1 MNARRIVLWATV
13 AVAVG
18 ALGVFAPDALL
29 RSLKIGFSLF
39 YKALWPILFGVLI
52 TAGIETFLHKE
63 KMAQILGGRDL
74 LTTSKASVAGAVS
87 SACTFGA
94 VTISQTLF
102 KKGASAESTFA
113 FSFASTNLVF
123 ELGILIYILLGPAFL
138 AAELLGGVVLIA
150 IMYLIVRYTLPEH
163 VFAEARERLQ
173 GSTGGDGQP
182 AEDPFCD
189 YPGNE
194 ELSYTH
200 DGVTYRFHSKACR
213 EAFRQQVASRGDWKQ
228 QLKTFGGWYRIA
240 VSYFNTM
247 SKIYKTVIYGFVL
260 AGFIVGLVPAE
271 VWATVFLEPTNFF
284 AVVENA
290 VLGVLAAVL
299 SFIGSIGNV
308 PFAAALWVS
317 GVSFAGVIAC
327 IYADLITVP
336 VLQLWGQFFGR
347 KAMWYIFG
355 VFAATMTISAV
366 IMEYLFAA
374 FGWIPDRPGADAL
387 VGFNVKLNF
396 TFVMTILVLALTAAL
411 YVTMLRG
418 RHHAEQ
424 EQDDAESATQS
435 AACSS
440 TRTAPQRLESAAG
453 RRTSSVPSRAR
464 GRSTVASSSPRPRA
478 KAVTQPAP
486 AVLPDHRIRA
496 VRGPAARRKGP
507 GGQQA
512 TLSASSF
519 AGSSKPPTPG
529 GRTSRAPP
537 QQ

>member
-1 MNARRIVLWATV
+1 MSARRIAFWTTG

-18 ALGVFAPDALL
+18 ALGLFAPDALL
-29 RSLKIGFSLF
+29 RSLKIGLSLF

-52 TAGIETFLHKE
+52 TAGIETFVQKD

-150 IMYLIVRYTLPEH
+150 IMYLLVRYTLPEK
-163 VFAEARERLQ
+163 VFAEARERMQ
-173 GSTGGDGQP
+173 GSVGGNGRP
-182 AEDPFCD
+182 TEDPFCD
-189 YPGNE
+189 YPGSE
-194 ELSYTH
+194 DLTYSHE
-200 DGVTYRFHSKACR
+200 GVTYQFHSKPCR
-213 EAFRQQVASRGDWKQ
+213 EAFRQQVVAQGDWKQ

-271 VWATVFLEPTNFF
+271 VWATVFLQPTNFL
-284 AVVENA
+284 AILENA

-355 VFAATMTISAV
+355 VFAATMTVSAV

-374 FGWIPDRPGADAL
+374 FGWIPQRPGAEAL
-387 VGFNVKLNF
+387 LGFNFELNF
-396 TFVMTILVLALTAAL
+396 TLVMTILVLTLTAAL
-411 YVTMLRG
+411 YLIMRRG
-418 RHHAEQ
+418 RGHADQ
-424 EQDDAESATQS
+424 EQDEGEVRDPVCGVLVAEDRAAATRQQDGQTYFFSSESCARAFDRRLEQS
-435 AACSS
+435 A
-440 TRTAPQRLESAAG
+440 SAA
-453 RRTSSVPSRAR
+453 R
-464 GRSTVASSSPRPRA
+464 
-478 KAVTQPAP
+478 
-486 AVLPDHRIRA
+486 
-496 VRGPAARRKGP
+496 
-507 GGQQA
+507 
-512 TLSASSF
+512 
-519 AGSSKPPTPG
+519 
-529 GRTSRAPP
+529 
-537 QQ
+537 